1 MNVFFAILLRGN
13 ISHNYAAPS
22 FENGAF
28 FVNSFF
34 NNVTALN
41 LITDRTA
48 INSR

>member
-34 NNVTALN
+34 NFVTFLNKITAL
-41 LITDRTA
+41 ID